1 LQEMTER
8 MARFYIASLHDRYDP
23 KSIRRKISS
32 VRSMFEWLRKNGE
45 LTTNPFVGASLPK
58 EEKKIPRFVYEN
70 EVADFL
76 NRIDSSSLAGKR
88 DLALFEML
96 YGSGLRVGELV
107 KIRLTDLDF
116 VAKVVLVHGK
126 GSKDRYVPMHDT
138 LIDRLKDYLVIVRPA
153 FRTRTVRADD
163 HVLFLNF
170 HGNPL
175 TDRGVR
181 DILDR
186 ELGKQASNL
195 QMSPHTFR
203 HSFATHLL
211 NRGVDLRTV
220 QELLGHASLST
231 TQIYTKVSKE
241 KLKEIYDKSHPR
253 AKRKPL

>member
-1 LQEMTER
+1 
-8 MARFYIASLHDRYDP
+8 
-23 KSIRRKISS
+23 
-32 VRSMFEWLRKNGE
+32 MFEL
-45 LTTNPFVGASLPK
+45 
-58 EEKKIPRFVYEN
+58 
-70 EVADFL
+70 
-76 NRIDSSSLAGKR
+76 
-88 DLALFEML
+88 L

-107 KIRLTDLDF
+107 QIRLTEFGF

-126 GSKDRYVPMHDT
+126 GSKDGMFRCMT
-138 LIDRLKDYLVIVRPA
+138 RSWIASKIIGDRPSA
-153 FRTRTVRADD
+153 FRARTTRPDD
-163 HVLFLNF
+163 HRLFLNF

-186 ELGKQASNL
+186 ELMKQASTL
-195 QMSPHTFR
+195 QISPHTFR

-241 KLKEIYDKSHPR
+241 KLKEIYDRSHPR